1 MYYGFIP
8 LIAAMIFAMVASTRV
23 QTTFQRY
30 SQVRSMRNMTGA
42 QAARLVLDAN
52 GLNDVAIEKIA
63 GNMTDNYDP
72 RSRTLHLSQTVCDVP
87 SVSAIAVACHEAG
100 HAIQHA
106 RGYLPLHIRNSIVP
120 VASIASSFSWL
131 LVIGGLLLFQM
142 GTAQYGA
149 LGETLFN
156 IGVYAFMAVVVFHL
170 VTLPVEFNASNRA
183 MQSME
188 ALGISSGEEMRGVKK
203 VLSSAALTYIAALA
217 VSIANLLRVLAIRG
231 NRR

>member
-8 LIAAMIFAMVASTRV
+8 LIIAMAFAMMASTTV
-23 QTTFQRY
+23 QTTFQKY
-30 SQVRSMRNMTGA
+30 SQVKSMRGITGA

-52 GLNDVAIEKIA
+52 GLNDIPIEKIQ
-63 GNMTDNYDP
+63 GSMTDNYDP

-106 RGYLPLHIRNSIVP
+106 KGYLPLHIRNSIVP
-120 VASIASSFSWL
+120 VASIASSFSWI
-131 LVIGGLLLFQM
+131 LVIGGVILAQM
-142 GTAQYGA
+142 GTAQYGSLGA
-149 LGETLFN
+149 LLFK

-170 VTLPVEFNASNRA
+170 ITLPVEFNASNRA

-188 ALGISSGEEMRGVKK
+188 TLGISAGEELKGVKK
-203 VLSSAALTYIAALA
+203 VLSSAALTYVAALA
-217 VSIANLLRVLAIRG
+217 VSIANLMRVLAMRG